1 MLPIQNLCCLFQT
14 SNLLPKNRISTS
26 DSEGFTQTSASAWC
40 LPSDD
45 IHRLDCEGHSIVCPS
60 TNFLRIVFEFQSSV
74 FHYLALVHIPS
85 PKQINN
91 HQNKNLF
98 PWRMDIHGHCPNF
111 AKTTAEDEDVAN
123 FRVWISN
130 EPLVF
135 QFLLLIADFRV
146 SNRQLVMSRLVDSRL
161 NIFPEIQHF
170 PKLKLFYT
178 FLRKKTI
185 STRIWKELAE
195 DRNRWLVFHYLCH
208 KCVFILD
215 NLKLWS
221 HKSFQKSL
229 LRIHFEIHELIRKN
243 GLLPINAALMMS
255 PSRRF
260 LHLAPNILTIS
271 WVCFQN
277 LVKWL

>member
-146 SNRQLVMSRLVDSRL
+146 SNRQLGMSMLVGSRL
-161 NIFPEIQHF
+161 NIFPEKQHF
-170 PKLKLFYT
+170 PKLKKY
-178 FLRKKTI
+178 
-185 STRIWKELAE
+185 
-195 DRNRWLVFHYLCH
+195 
-208 KCVFILD
+208 FIHFSERV
-215 NLKLWS
+215 LWS
-221 HKSFQKSL
+221 EKN
-229 LRIHFEIHELIRKN
+229 LRSTQVVRD
-243 GLLPINAALMMS
+243 GLCFIIYVINACSYSIIWSFGAINLFWHPDMAFNFVTDLMTDS
-255 PSRRF
+255 NNPF
-260 LHLAPNILTIS
+260 K
-271 WVCFQN
+271 F
-277 LVKWL
+277 